1 MVQPNVGSSHMLAQI
16 IHERGESTAGQDDD
30 DADAD
35 KDVDFPGAGAGSMGL
50 AFGLGDIVNL
60 AREPLHD
67 DNVPKDKQLRA
78 AVLEGR
84 ADLARS
90 LIEQGASVEV
100 TDDDGFAPLHLAAEA
115 GNRHLVELLLHKHA
129 NPNIMTTDGTERV
142 PLHFAA
148 TALGG
153 DRVVKALIA
162 ARAEI
167 DKTTI
172 HGESALHKA
181 GKLGFI
187 DTVNVLLEA
196 NASVDAK
203 DNYGMTPAD
212 STAAELAKVPHAYFV
227 KKAAANVLR
236 GYMDLDNDET
246 IANASIAGD
255 TDSDDD
261 EKELSLHQLAVGRAR
276 QAKEQAGAAVVEA
289 QARAT
294 EAAAEPEA
302 AGE

>member
-1 MVQPNVGSSHMLAQI
+1 MGVQ
-16 IHERGESTAGQDDD
+16 
-30 DADAD
+30 
-35 KDVDFPGAGAGSMGL
+35 
-50 AFGLGDIVNL
+50 
-60 AREPLHD
+60 
-67 DNVPKDKQLRA
+67 
-78 AVLEGR
+78 
-84 ADLARS
+84 
-90 LIEQGASVEV
+90 
-100 TDDDGFAPLHLAAEA
+100 
-115 GNRHLVELLLHKHA
+115 
-129 NPNIMTTDGTERV
+129 
-142 PLHFAA
+142 
-148 TALGG
+148 
-153 DRVVKALIA
+153 ALIA

-187 DTVNVLLEA
+187 DTVNVLLVRIANCMQCAGLPDMLCCAVLCSDLRKKGKKKTFPFLNHYCSCRHLVLQEA